1 MESNLEYK
9 EQAAKCLQIACRT
22 RDPELR
28 NLLRSMAHLWLLVA
42 EKTGSISA
50 PTPIRRGAALERSSE
65 RK

>member
-9 EQAAKCLQIACRT
+9 SKRPSACKSPVGT

-65 RK
+65 QR